1 MAIPENGFNL
11 VCINKKDLLNIL
23 EQIKK
28 TTYCGLLSCLI
39 ELTHPLVH

>member
-1 MAIPENGFNL
+1 MAISENGFNL

-28 TTYCGLLSCLI
+28 DHLCSD
-39 ELTHPLVH
+39 P

>member
-1 MAIPENGFNL
+1 MAISENGFNL

-28 TTYCGLLSCLI
+28 TTYEVNPKS
-39 ELTHPLVH
+39 